1 MRVEFLPSI
10 DFNQMLVYSTFVH
23 LFFLT
28 WVMFLPDH
36 KTQEQ
41 IVVPTFRLD
50 LIELPPKE
58 KSAPSSKKKQVVP
71 SASAKKKA
79 ESKAKPIVKKL
90 KRSTLKP
97 KVKKISPPKPIIKAK
112 QLPPPK
118 PIVKE
123 SKARKKILEDLKS
136 FESNSIKRS
145 PLEQLDLLARL
156 APKVQEEKVI
166 PPKAMQEETFREPE
180 RAKAAELPVK
190 PEPKVGLPA
199 EPEPKVGLPVKP
211 EPKVE
216 LPAESEP
223 KVELP
228 VEPEPKVEL
237 PVEPEPGKL
246 LPRVDDI
253 ENTAKERELIALSK
267 QLVKLDVGKE
277 VQSTSALMTELEAIE
292 NKEVHPTDILMD
304 GDQFKKSDNFSAF
317 KSIKGESLISVVEKF
332 KDLEESS
339 QEIKIDVSQG
349 QMVLKEFKTS
359 IQRGE
364 VPVSETKN
372 EPETSNALS
381 AYVGEVY
388 KRVYSQWKTPL
399 GAKFK
404 NVTVSFTIFSKGNIN
419 SPVIRKSAG
428 DKNLDSVAVSA
439 IIDSVP
445 FPELP
450 EELNR
455 PNLKVNIIFK
465 YVPEKN

>member
-10 DFNQMLVYSTFVH
+10 DFNQMLVYSTFTH
-23 LFFLT
+23 LLFLT

-36 KTQEQ
+36 RTQEQ

-50 LIELPPKE
+50 LIELSPKE
-58 KSAPSSKKKQVVP
+58 NAPSSKKQQAVP

-79 ESKAKPIVKKL
+79 EPKAKPIVKKL
-90 KRSTLKP
+90 KRSALKP
-97 KVKKISPPKPIIKAK
+97 KVKKSPPPKPIIKAK

-118 PIVKE
+118 PIIKE

-166 PPKAMQEETFREPE
+166 PPKAMQEETFKEPE
-180 RAKAAELPVK
+180 RKKAAELP
-190 PEPKVGLPA
+190 A
-199 EPEPKVGLPVKP
+199 EP

-216 LPAESEP
+216 LPAE
-223 KVELP
+223 
-228 VEPEPKVEL
+228 PEPKVEL
-237 PVEPEPGKL
+237 LVDPKPGKL

-253 ENTAKERELIALSK
+253 EITAKERELIALSE
-267 QLVKLDVGKE
+267 QLVKLDLRKE

-304 GDQFKKSDNFSAF
+304 GEQFEKSDSFSAF
-317 KSIKGESLISVVEKF
+317 KSIKGESFNSVVEKF
-332 KDLEESS
+332 QDLEESS
-339 QEIKIDVSQG
+339 EEIKIDVSQG

-359 IQRGE
+359 IQRGG
-364 VPVSETKN
+364 VLVSEIKT
-372 EPETSNALS
+372 EPETSSALS
-381 AYVGEVY
+381 LYVGKVY
-388 KRVYSQWKTPL
+388 KRVYSKWKTPL
-399 GAKFK
+399 GSKFE

-428 DKNLDSVAVSA
+428 DKNLDSIAVSA

-455 PNLKVNIIFK
+455 PNLTVNIIFK
-465 YVPEKN
+465 YVPEKK

>member
-10 DFNQMLVYSTFVH
+10 DFNQMLVYSTFTH
-23 LFFLT
+23 LLFLT

-36 KTQEQ
+36 RTQEQ

-50 LIELPPKE
+50 LIELSPKE
-58 KSAPSSKKKQVVP
+58 NAPSSKKQQAVP

-79 ESKAKPIVKKL
+79 EPKAKPIVKKL

-97 KVKKISPPKPIIKAK
+97 KAK

-118 PIVKE
+118 PVFKE

-180 RAKAAELPVK
+180 RKKAAELP
-190 PEPKVGLPA
+190 A
-199 EPEPKVGLPVKP
+199 EP

-216 LPAESEP
+216 LPAE
-223 KVELP
+223 
-228 VEPEPKVEL
+228 PEPKVEL
-237 PVEPEPGKL
+237 LVDPKPGKL

-253 ENTAKERELIALSK
+253 EITAKERELIALSE
-267 QLVKLDVGKE
+267 QLVKLDLRKE
-277 VQSTSALMTELEAIE
+277 NQSASALMTELEAIE

-304 GDQFKKSDNFSAF
+304 GEQFEKSDSFSAF
-317 KSIKGESLISVVEKF
+317 KSIKGESFNSVVEKF
-332 KDLEESS
+332 QDLEESS
-339 QEIKIDVSQG
+339 EEIKIDVSQG

-359 IQRGE
+359 IQRGG
-364 VPVSETKN
+364 VPVSETKT
-372 EPETSNALS
+372 EPETSSALS
-381 AYVGEVY
+381 LYVGKVY
-388 KRVYSQWKTPL
+388 KRVYSKWKTPL
-399 GAKFK
+399 GSKFE

-428 DKNLDSVAVSA
+428 DKNLDSIAVSA
-439 IIDSVP
+439 IIGSVP

-450 EELNR
+450 KELNR
-455 PNLKVNIIFK
+455 PNLKVSIIFK
-465 YVPEKN
+465 YVPEKK

>member
-10 DFNQMLVYSTFVH
+10 DFNQMLVYSTFAH

-36 KTQEQ
+36 RTQEQ

-50 LIELPPKE
+50 IIELSPKE
-58 KSAPSSKKKQVVP
+58 KPAPSSKKKQAVP
-71 SASAKKKA
+71 SATTKKKA
-79 ESKAKPIVKKL
+79 VPKAKPIVKKL

-97 KVKKISPPKPIIKAK
+97 KAKQLSPPKPII
-112 QLPPPK
+112 
-118 PIVKE
+118 KE

-136 FESNSIKRS
+136 LESNSIKRS

-166 PPKAMQEETFREPE
+166 PPKAMQEETFIEPE
-180 RAKAAELPVK
+180 REKAA
-190 PEPKVGLPA
+190 
-199 EPEPKVGLPVKP
+199 
-211 EPKVE
+211 
-216 LPAESEP
+216 
-223 KVELP
+223 ELP

-237 PVEPEPGKL
+237 PVEPEPKVEPPVEPKPGKL

-253 ENTAKERELIALSK
+253 EITAKERELIALSE
-267 QLVKLDVGKE
+267 QLVKLDLKKE
-277 VQSTSALMTELEAIE
+277 VQSTSSLMTELEAIE
-292 NKEVHPTDILMD
+292 NKEVHPTDILLE
-304 GDQFKKSDNFSAF
+304 GGEFKKSSPSVFEN
-317 KSIKGESLISVVEKF
+317 IKGESLTSVVEKF
-332 KDLEESS
+332 QELEGSS

-349 QMVLKEFKTS
+349 QMVLREFKTS
-359 IQRGE
+359 IQRGG
-364 VPVSETKN
+364 VPVSETKT

-381 AYVGEVY
+381 LYVGEVY
-388 KRVYSQWKTPL
+388 KRVYSKWKTPL
-399 GAKFK
+399 GSKFE

-428 DKNLDSVAVSA
+428 DKNLDSIAVSA

>member
-10 DFNQMLVYSTFVH
+10 DFNQMLVYSTFAH

-36 KTQEQ
+36 RTQEQ

-50 LIELPPKE
+50 IIELSPKE
-58 KSAPSSKKKQVVP
+58 KPAPSSKKKQAVP
-71 SASAKKKA
+71 SATTKKKA
-79 ESKAKPIVKKL
+79 VPKAKPIVKKL

-97 KVKKISPPKPIIKAK
+97 KAKQLSPPKPII
-112 QLPPPK
+112 
-118 PIVKE
+118 KE

-136 FESNSIKRS
+136 LESNSIKRS

-166 PPKAMQEETFREPE
+166 PPKAMQEETFIEPE
-180 RAKAAELPVK
+180 REKAA
-190 PEPKVGLPA
+190 
-199 EPEPKVGLPVKP
+199 
-211 EPKVE
+211 
-216 LPAESEP
+216 
-223 KVELP
+223 ELP

-237 PVEPEPGKL
+237 PVEPEPKAEPPVEPKPGKL

-253 ENTAKERELIALSK
+253 EITAKERELIALSE
-267 QLVKLDVGKE
+267 QLVKLDLKKE
-277 VQSTSALMTELEAIE
+277 VQSTSSLMTELEAIE
-292 NKEVHPTDILMD
+292 NKEVHSTDILSE
-304 GDQFKKSDNFSAF
+304 GGQFEKSSPSAF
-317 KSIKGESLISVVEKF
+317 ENIKGESLTSVVEKF
-332 KDLEESS
+332 QELEESS

-349 QMVLKEFKTS
+349 QMVLREFKTS
-359 IQRGE
+359 IQRGG
-364 VPVSETKN
+364 VPVSETKT

-381 AYVGEVY
+381 LYVGEVY
-388 KRVYSQWKTPL
+388 KRVYSKWKTPL
-399 GAKFK
+399 GSKFE

-428 DKNLDSVAVSA
+428 DKNLDSIAVSA

>member
-1 MRVEFLPSI
+1 
-10 DFNQMLVYSTFVH
+10 
-23 LFFLT
+23 
-28 WVMFLPDH
+28 MFLPDH
-36 KTQEQ
+36 RTQEQ

-50 LIELPPKE
+50 LIELSPKE
-58 KSAPSSKKKQVVP
+58 NVSSKKQQTVP

-79 ESKAKPIVKKL
+79 EPKAKPIVKKL
-90 KRSTLKP
+90 KRSALKP
-97 KVKKISPPKPIIKAK
+97 KVKKSPPPKPIIKAK

-118 PIVKE
+118 PIIKE

-180 RAKAAELPVK
+180 RKKAAE
-190 PEPKVGLPA
+190 LPA
-199 EPEPKVGLPVKP
+199 EPEPKVELPAKP

-216 LPAESEP
+216 LPAE
-223 KVELP
+223 
-228 VEPEPKVEL
+228 PEPKVEL
-237 PVEPEPGKL
+237 LVDPKPGKL

-253 ENTAKERELIALSK
+253 EITAKERELIALSE
-267 QLVKLDVGKE
+267 QLVKLDLRKE

-304 GDQFKKSDNFSAF
+304 GEQFEKSDSFSAF
-317 KSIKGESLISVVEKF
+317 KSIKGESFNSVVEKF
-332 KDLEESS
+332 QELEDSTE
-339 QEIKIDVSQG
+339 EIKIDVSQG

-359 IQRGE
+359 IQRGG
-364 VPVSETKN
+364 VPVSETKT
-372 EPETSNALS
+372 EPETSS
-381 AYVGEVY
+381 AFSLYVGKVY
-388 KRVYSQWKTPL
+388 KRVYSKWKTPL
-399 GAKFK
+399 GSKFK

-428 DKNLDSVAVSA
+428 DKNLDSIAVSA

>member
-10 DFNQMLVYSTFVH
+10 DFNQMLVYSTFAH

-36 KTQEQ
+36 RTQEQ

-50 LIELPPKE
+50 IIELSPKE
-58 KSAPSSKKKQVVP
+58 KPAPSSKKKQAVP
-71 SASAKKKA
+71 SATPKKKSITKKP
-79 ESKAKPIVKKL
+79 ERSKLEPKAKQL
-90 KRSTLKP
+90 
-97 KVKKISPPKPIIKAK
+97 SPPKPIIKAK

-118 PIVKE
+118 PIIKE
-123 SKARKKILEDLKS
+123 SKVRKKILEDLKS
-136 FESNSIKRS
+136 LESNSIKRS

-166 PPKAMQEETFREPE
+166 PPKAMQEETFIEPE
-180 RAKAAELPVK
+180 REKAAELPV
-190 PEPKVGLPA
+190 EP
-199 EPEPKVGLPVKP
+199 
-211 EPKVE
+211 
-216 LPAESEP
+216 EP

-237 PVEPEPGKL
+237 PVEPEPKVEPPVEPKPGKL

-253 ENTAKERELIALSK
+253 EITAKERELIALSE
-267 QLVKLDVGKE
+267 QLVKLDLKKE
-277 VQSTSALMTELEAIE
+277 VQSTSSLMTELEAIE
-292 NKEVHPTDILMD
+292 NKEVHSTDILSE
-304 GDQFKKSDNFSAF
+304 GGQFEKSSPSTFEN
-317 KSIKGESLISVVEKF
+317 IKGESLTSVVEKF
-332 KDLEESS
+332 QELEESS

-349 QMVLKEFKTS
+349 QMVLREFKTS
-359 IQRGE
+359 IQRGG
-364 VPVSETKN
+364 VPVSETKT

-381 AYVGEVY
+381 LYVGEVY
-388 KRVYSQWKTPL
+388 KRVYSKWKTPL
-399 GAKFK
+399 GSKFE

-428 DKNLDSVAVSA
+428 DKNLDSIAVSA

>member
-10 DFNQMLVYSTFVH
+10 DFNQMLVYSTFAH

-36 KTQEQ
+36 RTQEQ

-50 LIELPPKE
+50 IIELSPKE
-58 KSAPSSKKKQVVP
+58 KPAPSSKKKQAVP
-71 SASAKKKA
+71 SATTKKKA
-79 ESKAKPIVKKL
+79 VPKAKPIVKKL

-97 KVKKISPPKPIIKAK
+97 KAKQLSPPKPII
-112 QLPPPK
+112 
-118 PIVKE
+118 KE

-136 FESNSIKRS
+136 LESNSIKRS

-166 PPKAMQEETFREPE
+166 PPKAMQEETFIEPE
-180 RAKAAELPVK
+180 REKAAELPV
-190 PEPKVGLPA
+190 EP
-199 EPEPKVGLPVKP
+199 
-211 EPKVE
+211 
-216 LPAESEP
+216 EP

-237 PVEPEPGKL
+237 PVEPEPKVEPPVEPKPGKL

-253 ENTAKERELIALSK
+253 EITAKERELIALSE
-267 QLVKLDVGKE
+267 QLIKLDLKKE
-277 VQSTSALMTELEAIE
+277 VQSTSSLMTELEAIE
-292 NKEVHPTDILMD
+292 NKEVHSTDILSE
-304 GDQFKKSDNFSAF
+304 GGQFEKSSLSAF
-317 KSIKGESLISVVEKF
+317 ENIKGESLTSVVEKF
-332 KDLEESS
+332 QDLEESS

-349 QMVLKEFKTS
+349 QMVLREFKTS
-359 IQRGE
+359 IQRGG
-364 VPVSETKN
+364 VPVSETKT

-381 AYVGEVY
+381 LYVGEVY
-388 KRVYSQWKTPL
+388 KRVYSKWKTPL
-399 GAKFK
+399 GSKFE

-428 DKNLDSVAVSA
+428 DKNLDSIAVSA

>member
-10 DFNQMLVYSTFVH
+10 DFNQMLVYSTFTH
-23 LFFLT
+23 LLFLT

-36 KTQEQ
+36 RTQEQ

-50 LIELPPKE
+50 LIELSPKE
-58 KSAPSSKKKQVVP
+58 NAPSSKKQQAVP

-79 ESKAKPIVKKL
+79 EPKAKPIVKKL
-90 KRSTLKP
+90 KRSALKP
-97 KVKKISPPKPIIKAK
+97 KVKKSPPPKPIIKAK
-112 QLPPPK
+112 QLPSPK
-118 PIVKE
+118 PIIKE

-180 RAKAAELPVK
+180 RKKAAELP
-190 PEPKVGLPA
+190 A
-199 EPEPKVGLPVKP
+199 EP

-216 LPAESEP
+216 LPAE
-223 KVELP
+223 
-228 VEPEPKVEL
+228 PEPKVEL
-237 PVEPEPGKL
+237 LVDPKPGKL

-253 ENTAKERELIALSK
+253 EITAKERELIALSE
-267 QLVKLDVGKE
+267 QLVKLDLRKE

-304 GDQFKKSDNFSAF
+304 GEQFEKSDSFSAF
-317 KSIKGESLISVVEKF
+317 KSIKGESFNSVVEKF
-332 KDLEESS
+332 QDLEESS
-339 QEIKIDVSQG
+339 EEIKIDVSQG

-359 IQRGE
+359 IQRGG
-364 VPVSETKN
+364 VSVSETKT
-372 EPETSNALS
+372 EPETSSALS
-381 AYVGEVY
+381 LYVGKVY
-388 KRVYSQWKTPL
+388 KRVYSKWKTPL
-399 GAKFK
+399 GSKFE

-428 DKNLDSVAVSA
+428 DKNLDSIAVSA

-455 PNLKVNIIFK
+455 PNLTVNIIFK
-465 YVPEKN
+465 YVPEKK

>member
-10 DFNQMLVYSTFVH
+10 DFNQMLVYSTFTH
-23 LFFLT
+23 LLFLT

-36 KTQEQ
+36 RTQEQ

-50 LIELPPKE
+50 LIELSPKE
-58 KSAPSSKKKQVVP
+58 NAPSSKKQQAVS
-71 SASAKKKA
+71 SAPAKKKA
-79 ESKAKPIVKKL
+79 EPKAKPIVKKL
-90 KRSTLKP
+90 KRSALKP
-97 KVKKISPPKPIIKAK
+97 KVKKSPPPKPIIKAK

-118 PIVKE
+118 PIIKE

-180 RAKAAELPVK
+180 RKKAAE
-190 PEPKVGLPA
+190 LPA
-199 EPEPKVGLPVKP
+199 EPEPKVELLVD
-211 EPKVE
+211 PK
-216 LPAESEP
+216 
-223 KVELP
+223 
-228 VEPEPKVEL
+228 
-237 PVEPEPGKL
+237 PGKL

-253 ENTAKERELIALSK
+253 EITAKERELIALSE
-267 QLVKLDVGKE
+267 QLVKLDLRKE

-304 GDQFKKSDNFSAF
+304 GEQFEKSDSFSAF
-317 KSIKGESLISVVEKF
+317 KSIKGGSFNSVVEKF
-332 KDLEESS
+332 QDLEESS
-339 QEIKIDVSQG
+339 EEIKIDVSQG

-359 IQRGE
+359 IQRGG
-364 VPVSETKN
+364 VPVSETKT
-372 EPETSNALS
+372 EPETSSALS
-381 AYVGEVY
+381 LYVGKVY
-388 KRVYSQWKTPL
+388 KRVYSKWKTPL
-399 GAKFK
+399 GSKFE

-428 DKNLDSVAVSA
+428 DKNLDSIAVSA

-455 PNLKVNIIFK
+455 PNLTVNIIFK
-465 YVPEKN
+465 YVPEKK

>member
-10 DFNQMLVYSTFVH
+10 DFNQMLVYSTFAH

-36 KTQEQ
+36 RTQEQ

-50 LIELPPKE
+50 IIELSPKE
-58 KSAPSSKKKQVVP
+58 KPAPSSKKKQAVP
-71 SASAKKKA
+71 SATTKKKA
-79 ESKAKPIVKKL
+79 VPKAKPIVKKL

-97 KVKKISPPKPIIKAK
+97 KAKQLSPPKPII
-112 QLPPPK
+112 
-118 PIVKE
+118 KE

-136 FESNSIKRS
+136 LESNSIKRS

-166 PPKAMQEETFREPE
+166 PPKAMQEETFIEPE
-180 RAKAAELPVK
+180 REKAA
-190 PEPKVGLPA
+190 
-199 EPEPKVGLPVKP
+199 
-211 EPKVE
+211 
-216 LPAESEP
+216 
-223 KVELP
+223 ELP

-237 PVEPEPGKL
+237 LVEPEPKVEPPVEPKPGKL

-253 ENTAKERELIALSK
+253 EITAKERELIALSE
-267 QLVKLDVGKE
+267 QLIKLDLKKE
-277 VQSTSALMTELEAIE
+277 VQSTSSLMTELEAIE
-292 NKEVHPTDILMD
+292 NKEVHSTDILSEV
-304 GDQFKKSDNFSAF
+304 GQFEKSSPSAF
-317 KSIKGESLISVVEKF
+317 ENIKDESLTSVVEKF
-332 KDLEESS
+332 QELEESS

-349 QMVLKEFKTS
+349 QMVLREFKTS
-359 IQRGE
+359 IQRGG
-364 VPVSETKN
+364 VPVSETKT

-381 AYVGEVY
+381 LYVGEVY
-388 KRVYSQWKTPL
+388 KRVYSKWKTPL
-399 GAKFK
+399 GSKFE

-428 DKNLDSVAVSA
+428 DKNLDSIAVSA

>member
-10 DFNQMLVYSTFVH
+10 DFNQMLVYSTFTH
-23 LFFLT
+23 LLFLT

-36 KTQEQ
+36 RTQEQ

-50 LIELPPKE
+50 LIELSPKE
-58 KSAPSSKKKQVVP
+58 NAPSSKKQQAVP

-79 ESKAKPIVKKL
+79 EPKAKPIVKKL
-90 KRSTLKP
+90 KRSALKP
-97 KVKKISPPKPIIKAK
+97 KAKKSPPPKPIIKAK

-118 PIVKE
+118 PIIKE

-156 APKVQEEKVI
+156 APKVQEEKVM

-180 RAKAAELPVK
+180 RKKAAELP
-190 PEPKVGLPA
+190 A
-199 EPEPKVGLPVKP
+199 EP
-211 EPKVE
+211 
-216 LPAESEP
+216 EP

-228 VEPEPKVEL
+228 VEPEPKVEFL
-237 PVEPEPGKL
+237 VDPKPGKL
-246 LPRVDDI
+246 LPRIDDI
-253 ENTAKERELIALSK
+253 EITAKERELIALSE
-267 QLVKLDVGKE
+267 QLVKLDLRKE
-277 VQSTSALMTELEAIE
+277 DQSTSALMTELEAIE

-304 GDQFKKSDNFSAF
+304 GEQFEKSDSFSAF
-317 KSIKGESLISVVEKF
+317 KSIKGESFNSVVEKF
-332 KDLEESS
+332 QDLEESS
-339 QEIKIDVSQG
+339 EEIKIDVSQG

-359 IQRGE
+359 IQRGG
-364 VPVSETKN
+364 VPVSETKT
-372 EPETSNALS
+372 EPETSSALS
-381 AYVGEVY
+381 LYVGKVY
-388 KRVYSQWKTPL
+388 KRVYSKWKTPL
-399 GAKFK
+399 GSKFE
-404 NVTVSFTIFSKGNIN
+404 NATVSFTIFSKGNIN

-428 DKNLDSVAVSA
+428 DKNLDSIAVSA

-455 PNLKVNIIFK
+455 LNLKVNIIFK

>member
-10 DFNQMLVYSTFVH
+10 DFNQMLVYSTFAH

-36 KTQEQ
+36 RTQEQ

-50 LIELPPKE
+50 IIELSPKE
-58 KSAPSSKKKQVVP
+58 KPAPSSKKKQAVP
-71 SASAKKKA
+71 SATTKKKA
-79 ESKAKPIVKKL
+79 VPKAKPIVKKL

-97 KVKKISPPKPIIKAK
+97 KAKQLSPPEPIIKAK
-112 QLPPPK
+112 QLSPPK
-118 PIVKE
+118 PIIKE

-136 FESNSIKRS
+136 LESNSIKRS

-166 PPKAMQEETFREPE
+166 PPKAMQEETFIEPE
-180 RAKAAELPVK
+180 REKAAELPV
-190 PEPKVGLPA
+190 EPK
-199 EPEPKVGLPVKP
+199 
-211 EPKVE
+211 
-216 LPAESEP
+216 
-223 KVELP
+223 
-228 VEPEPKVEL
+228 
-237 PVEPEPGKL
+237 PGKL

-253 ENTAKERELIALSK
+253 EITAKERELIALSE
-267 QLVKLDVGKE
+267 QLIKLDLKKE
-277 VQSTSALMTELEAIE
+277 VQSTSSLMTELEAIE
-292 NKEVHPTDILMD
+292 NKEVHSTDILSE
-304 GDQFKKSDNFSAF
+304 GGQFEKSSPSAF
-317 KSIKGESLISVVEKF
+317 ENIKDESLTSVVEKF
-332 KDLEESS
+332 QELEGSS

-349 QMVLKEFKTS
+349 QMVLREFKTS
-359 IQRGE
+359 IQRGG
-364 VPVSETKN
+364 VPVSETKT

-381 AYVGEVY
+381 LYVGEVY
-388 KRVYSQWKTPL
+388 KRVYSKWKTPL
-399 GAKFK
+399 GSKFE

-428 DKNLDSVAVSA
+428 DKNLDSIAVSA
-439 IIDSVP
+439 IINSVP

-455 PNLKVNIIFK
+455 PNLKVDIIFK

>member
-1 MRVEFLPSI
+1 M
-10 DFNQMLVYSTFVH
+10 STPV
-23 LFFLT
+23 T
-28 WVMFLPDH
+28 A
-36 KTQEQ
+36 E
-41 IVVPTFRLD
+41 
-50 LIELPPKE
+50 
-58 KSAPSSKKKQVVP
+58 
-71 SASAKKKA
+71 KKA
-79 ESKAKPIVKKL
+79 THKAKPIVKKL
-90 KRSTLKP
+90 NRSTLEP
-97 KVKKISPPKPIIKAK
+97 KAK

-118 PIVKE
+118 PVFKE

-180 RAKAAELPVK
+180 RKKAAELP
-190 PEPKVGLPA
+190 A
-199 EPEPKVGLPVKP
+199 
-211 EPKVE
+211 
-216 LPAESEP
+216 
-223 KVELP
+223 
-228 VEPEPKVEL
+228 EPEPKVEL
-237 PVEPEPGKL
+237 PVESEPKVEFLVDPKPGKL

-253 ENTAKERELIALSK
+253 EITAKERELIALSE
-267 QLVKLDVGKE
+267 QLVKLDLRKE

-304 GDQFKKSDNFSAF
+304 GEQFEKSDSFSAF
-317 KSIKGESLISVVEKF
+317 KSIKGESFNSVVEKF
-332 KDLEESS
+332 QDLEESS
-339 QEIKIDVSQG
+339 EEIKIDVSQG

-359 IQRGE
+359 IQRGG
-364 VPVSETKN
+364 VPVSETKT
-372 EPETSNALS
+372 EPETSSALS
-381 AYVGEVY
+381 LYVGKVY
-388 KRVYSQWKTPL
+388 KRVYSKWKTPL
-399 GAKFK
+399 GSKFE

-428 DKNLDSVAVSA
+428 DKNLDSIAVSA

-455 PNLKVNIIFK
+455 PNLTVNIIFK

>member
-1 MRVEFLPSI
+1 MRVEFLSSI
-10 DFNQMLVYSTFVH
+10 DFNQMLVYSTFTH
-23 LFFLT
+23 LLFLT

-36 KTQEQ
+36 RTQEQ

-50 LIELPPKE
+50 LIELSPKE
-58 KSAPSSKKKQVVP
+58 NAPSSKKQQAVP
-71 SASAKKKA
+71 SASAKKKT
-79 ESKAKPIVKKL
+79 EPKAKPIVKKL
-90 KRSTLKP
+90 KRSALKP
-97 KVKKISPPKPIIKAK
+97 KVKKSPPPKPIIKAK

-118 PIVKE
+118 PIVNE

-166 PPKAMQEETFREPE
+166 TPKAMQEETFREPE
-180 RAKAAELPVK
+180 RKKAAELP
-190 PEPKVGLPA
+190 A
-199 EPEPKVGLPVKP
+199 EP
-211 EPKVE
+211 
-216 LPAESEP
+216 EP

-228 VEPEPKVEL
+228 VEPEPKVEFL
-237 PVEPEPGKL
+237 VDPKPGKL
-246 LPRVDDI
+246 LPRVEDI
-253 ENTAKERELIALSK
+253 EITAKERELIALSE
-267 QLVKLDVGKE
+267 QLVKLDLRKE

-304 GDQFKKSDNFSAF
+304 GEQFEKSDSFSAF
-317 KSIKGESLISVVEKF
+317 KSIKGESFNSVVEKF
-332 KDLEESS
+332 QDLEESS
-339 QEIKIDVSQG
+339 EEIKIDVSQG

-359 IQRGE
+359 IQRGG
-364 VPVSETKN
+364 VLVSEIKT
-372 EPETSNALS
+372 EPETSSALS
-381 AYVGEVY
+381 LYVGKVY
-388 KRVYSQWKTPL
+388 KRVYSKWKTPL
-399 GAKFK
+399 GSKFK

-428 DKNLDSVAVSA
+428 DKNLDSIAVSA

-455 PNLKVNIIFK
+455 PNLTVNIIFK
-465 YVPEKN
+465 YVPEKK

>member
-58 KSAPSSKKKQVVP
+58 KSAPSSKKKQAVP

-97 KVKKISPPKPIIKAK
+97 KVEKISPPTPIIKAK

-190 PEPKVGLPA
+190 PEPKVELPA
-199 EPEPKVGLPVKP
+199 EP
-211 EPKVE
+211 
-216 LPAESEP
+216 EP

-237 PVEPEPGKL
+237 PVEPEPGEL
-246 LPRVDDI
+246 LPRVDNI
-253 ENTAKERELIALSK
+253 ENTAKERELIALSE
-267 QLVKLDVGKE
+267 QLVKLDVEKE

-292 NKEVHPTDILMD
+292 NKEVHPTDILMN
-304 GDQFKKSDNFSAF
+304 GDQFEKSDSFSAF
-317 KSIKGESLISVVEKF
+317 KSIKGESLTSVVEKF
-332 KDLEESS
+332 QDLEESS

-388 KRVYSQWKTPL
+388 KRVYSKWKTPL

-404 NVTVSFTIFSKGNIN
+404 NVTISFTIFSKGNIN

>member
-1 MRVEFLPSI
+1 
-10 DFNQMLVYSTFVH
+10 MLVYSTFTH
-23 LFFLT
+23 LLFLT

-36 KTQEQ
+36 RTQEQ

-50 LIELPPKE
+50 LIELSPKA
-58 KSAPSSKKKQVVP
+58 KPASLPKKKEVSP
-71 SASAKKKA
+71 PAAAKKKA
-79 ESKAKPIVKKL
+79 APKAKPIVKKL

-97 KVKKISPPKPIIKAK
+97 KSK
-112 QLPPPK
+112 QLSPQK
-118 PIVKE
+118 SVFKE
-123 SKARKKILEDLKS
+123 SKVRKKILEDLKS

-180 RAKAAELPVK
+180 RKKAAELP
-190 PEPKVGLPA
+190 A
-199 EPEPKVGLPVKP
+199 KP

-216 LPAESEP
+216 LPAG
-223 KVELP
+223 
-228 VEPEPKVEL
+228 PEPKVEL
-237 PVEPEPGKL
+237 LVDPKPGKL

-253 ENTAKERELIALSK
+253 EITAKERELIALSE
-267 QLVKLDVGKE
+267 QLVKLDLRKE

-304 GDQFKKSDNFSAF
+304 GEQFEKSDSFSAF
-317 KSIKGESLISVVEKF
+317 KSIKGESFNSVVEKF
-332 KDLEESS
+332 QDLEESS
-339 QEIKIDVSQG
+339 EEIKIDVSQG

-359 IQRGE
+359 IQRGG
-364 VPVSETKN
+364 VPVSETKT
-372 EPETSNALS
+372 EPETSSALS
-381 AYVGEVY
+381 LYVGKVY
-388 KRVYSQWKTPL
+388 KRVYSKWKTPL
-399 GAKFK
+399 GSKFE

-428 DKNLDSVAVSA
+428 DKNLDSIAVSA

-465 YVPEKN
+465 YVPEKK

>member
-10 DFNQMLVYSTFVH
+10 DFNQMLVYSTFTH
-23 LFFLT
+23 LLFLT

-36 KTQEQ
+36 RTQEQ

-50 LIELPPKE
+50 LIELSPKE
-58 KSAPSSKKKQVVP
+58 NASSSKKQQAVP
-71 SASAKKKA
+71 STSAKKKA
-79 ESKAKPIVKKL
+79 EPKAKPIVKKL
-90 KRSTLKP
+90 KRSALKL
-97 KVKKISPPKPIIKAK
+97 KAKKSPPPKPIIKAK

-118 PIVKE
+118 PIIKE

-156 APKVQEEKVI
+156 APKVQEEKVM

-180 RAKAAELPVK
+180 RKKAAELP
-190 PEPKVGLPA
+190 A
-199 EPEPKVGLPVKP
+199 EP

-216 LPAESEP
+216 LPAE
-223 KVELP
+223 
-228 VEPEPKVEL
+228 PEPKVEL
-237 PVEPEPGKL
+237 LVDPKPGKL

-253 ENTAKERELIALSK
+253 EITAKERELIALSE
-267 QLVKLDVGKE
+267 QLVKLDLRKE
-277 VQSTSALMTELEAIE
+277 DQSTSALMTELEAIE

-304 GDQFKKSDNFSAF
+304 GEQFEKSDSFSAF
-317 KSIKGESLISVVEKF
+317 KSIKGESFNSVVEKF
-332 KDLEESS
+332 QDLEESS
-339 QEIKIDVSQG
+339 EEIKIDVSQG

-359 IQRGE
+359 IQRGG
-364 VPVSETKN
+364 VPVSETKT
-372 EPETSNALS
+372 EPETSSALS
-381 AYVGEVY
+381 LYVGKVY
-388 KRVYSQWKTPL
+388 KRVYSKWKTPL
-399 GAKFK
+399 GSKFE

-428 DKNLDSVAVSA
+428 DKNLDSIAVSA

-445 FPELP
+445 FPDLP

-455 PNLKVNIIFK
+455 PNLTVNIIFK
-465 YVPEKN
+465 YVPEKK

>member
-58 KSAPSSKKKQVVP
+58 KSAPSSKKKQAVP

-97 KVKKISPPKPIIKAK
+97 KVEKISPPTPIIKAK

-190 PEPKVGLPA
+190 PEPKVELPA
-199 EPEPKVGLPVKP
+199 EPES
-211 EPKVE
+211 KVE
-216 LPAESEP
+216 LPA
-223 KVELP
+223 
-228 VEPEPKVEL
+228 EPEPKVEL
-237 PVEPEPGKL
+237 PVEPEPGEL
-246 LPRVDDI
+246 LPRVDNI
-253 ENTAKERELIALSK
+253 ENTAKERELIALSE
-267 QLVKLDVGKE
+267 QLVKLDVEKE

-292 NKEVHPTDILMD
+292 NKEVHPTDILMN
-304 GDQFKKSDNFSAF
+304 GDQFEKSDSFSAF
-317 KSIKGESLISVVEKF
+317 KSIKGESLTSVVEKF
-332 KDLEESS
+332 QDLEESS

-404 NVTVSFTIFSKGNIN
+404 NVTISFTIFSKGNIN

>member
-10 DFNQMLVYSTFVH
+10 DFNQMLVYSTFTH
-23 LFFLT
+23 LLFLT

-36 KTQEQ
+36 RTQEQ

-50 LIELPPKE
+50 LIELSPKE
-58 KSAPSSKKKQVVP
+58 NAPSSKKQQAVS

-79 ESKAKPIVKKL
+79 EPKAKPIVKKL
-90 KRSTLKP
+90 KRSALKP
-97 KVKKISPPKPIIKAK
+97 KVKKSPPPKPIIKAK
-112 QLPPPK
+112 QSPPPK
-118 PIVKE
+118 PIIKE

-180 RAKAAELPVK
+180 RKKAAELP
-190 PEPKVGLPA
+190 A
-199 EPEPKVGLPVKP
+199 EP
-211 EPKVE
+211 
-216 LPAESEP
+216 EP

-237 PVEPEPGKL
+237 LVDPKPGKL

-253 ENTAKERELIALSK
+253 EITAKERELIALSE
-267 QLVKLDVGKE
+267 QLVKLDLRKE

-304 GDQFKKSDNFSAF
+304 GEQFEKSDSFSAF
-317 KSIKGESLISVVEKF
+317 KSIKGESFNSVVEKF
-332 KDLEESS
+332 QDLEESS
-339 QEIKIDVSQG
+339 EEIKIDVSQG

-359 IQRGE
+359 IQRGG
-364 VPVSETKN
+364 VPVSETKT
-372 EPETSNALS
+372 EPETSSALS
-381 AYVGEVY
+381 LYVGKVY
-388 KRVYSQWKTPL
+388 KRVYSKWKTPL
-399 GAKFK
+399 GSKFE

-428 DKNLDSVAVSA
+428 DKNLDSIAVSA

>member
-10 DFNQMLVYSTFVH
+10 DFNQMLVYSTFAH
-23 LFFLT
+23 LLFLT

-36 KTQEQ
+36 RTQEQ

-50 LIELPPKE
+50 LIELSPKE
-58 KSAPSSKKKQVVP
+58 KPAPSSKKKQAVP
-71 SASAKKKA
+71 SATTKKKA
-79 ESKAKPIVKKL
+79 VPKAKPIVKKL

-97 KVKKISPPKPIIKAK
+97 KAKQLPPPKPIIKAK

-118 PIVKE
+118 PIIKE

-136 FESNSIKRS
+136 LESNSIKRS

-166 PPKAMQEETFREPE
+166 PPKAMQEETFIEPE
-180 RAKAAELPVK
+180 REKAAELPV
-190 PEPKVGLPA
+190 EP
-199 EPEPKVGLPVKP
+199 
-211 EPKVE
+211 
-216 LPAESEP
+216 EP

-237 PVEPEPGKL
+237 PVEPPVEPKPGKL

-253 ENTAKERELIALSK
+253 EITAKERELIALSE
-267 QLVKLDVGKE
+267 QLIKLDLKKE
-277 VQSTSALMTELEAIE
+277 VQSTSSLMTELEAIE
-292 NKEVHPTDILMD
+292 NKEVHSTDILSE
-304 GDQFKKSDNFSAF
+304 GGQFEKSSPSAF
-317 KSIKGESLISVVEKF
+317 ENIKDESLTSVVEKF
-332 KDLEESS
+332 QDLEESS

-349 QMVLKEFKTS
+349 QMVLREFKTS
-359 IQRGE
+359 IQRGG
-364 VPVSETKN
+364 VPVSETKT

-381 AYVGEVY
+381 LYVGEVY
-388 KRVYSQWKTPL
+388 KRVYSKWKTPL
-399 GAKFK
+399 GSKFE

-428 DKNLDSVAVSA
+428 DKNLDSIAVSA